1 MPPEAV
7 QLLARVGV
15 PDPNRHVVAAGKDL
29 PAVRRKGHGV
39 NFAGV
44 SLEPAHQ
51 FPVRDAQDVSRFF
64 SRGKDGFPVGGKRHR
79 HPLARQIVEALQF
92 PTGLDVPEA
101 ERSPDSSR
109 QDCLPV
115 RGEGGAVDAARL
127 FQAMQ
132 LLAAVHVPQERDI
145 ISAAREGDPAVVG
158 DGDVPDL
165 LGVSRERADFMAVL
179 QVPEAHHLV
188 VAHGNG
194 PPPVREEG
202 DAMHSARL
210 PAAIQ
215 HHVAAGNVPQAN
227 GVVIARGDDSYAR
240 PAKQRGGGSLPR
252 LRRNAGPRRAAPWG
266 PGSMPSSGLSA
277 GRGLRPIFHRR
288 FVWRSAPARR
298 PPTWPV
304 PYRG

>member
-1 MPPEAV
+1 MSSPPV
-7 QLLARVGV
+7 RT
-15 PDPNRHVVAAGKDL
+15 L

-109 QDCLPV
+109 QDRLAV
-115 RGEGGAVDAARL
+115 RGEGGTVDAARL

-132 LLAAVHVPQERDI
+132 LRAAVHVPQERDI
-145 ISAAREGDPAVVG
+145 IPAAREGDPAVVG

-179 QVPEAHHLV
+179 QVPRGA
-188 VAHGNG
+188 
-194 PPPVREEG
+194 PSCRRPRKW
-202 DAMHSARL
+202 
-210 PAAIQ
+210 PAA
-215 HHVAAGNVPQAN
+215 
-227 GVVIARGDDSYAR
+227 R
-240 PAKQRGGGSLPR
+240 PGG
-252 LRRNAGPRRAAPWG
+252 RRRHALCPLACRNPAPPRRWPRPTGEWRCH
-266 PGSMPSSGLSA
+266 SS
-277 GRGLRPIFHRR
+277 R
-288 FVWRSAPARR
+288 
-298 PPTWPV
+298 
-304 PYRG
+304 